1 MNSPGQADYPELNS
15 PLFATKNADRKQIN
29 KKDSCVDFK
38 LGKENLLTGKTEPV
52 SGSVHTKLSGI
63 NFDGLKSPALVS
75 KFAQKK
81 WFHYT
86 TIFIIFYVQL
96 FY

>member
-1 MNSPGQADYPELNS
+1 M
-15 PLFATKNADRKQIN
+15 FATKNADRKQLN

-63 NFDGLKSPALVS
+63 NFDGLKSPAMVS

-86 TIFIIFYVQL
+86 TIFIIFYQL
-96 FY
+96 FFY